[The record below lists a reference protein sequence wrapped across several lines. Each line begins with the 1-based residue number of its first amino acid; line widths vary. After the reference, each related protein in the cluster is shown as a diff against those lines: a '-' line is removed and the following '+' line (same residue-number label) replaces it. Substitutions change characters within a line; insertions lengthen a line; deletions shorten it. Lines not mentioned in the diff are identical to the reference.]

1 MPSLV
6 PRTVKAVDTATLIQL
21 DTQAIE
27 YGFSRNHGHGW
38 LAEHAA
44 PHALHYLRPFLV
56 HRAGRRPEFD
66 PHWRCMLLLTVR
78 DGQEVFSLL
87 DVWPASF
94 DRLPE
99 TLDRGAKQA
108 VADRLNNGNLPTQA
122 QWAHRFG
129 TNLT

>member
-1 MPSLV
+1 M

-27 YGFSRNHGHGW
+27 YGFSRNHGRGW

-44 PHALHYLRPFLV
+44 PLAPHYLRPFLV

-78 DGQEVFSLL
+78 DGQEIFSLL

-99 TLDRGAKQA
+99 TLDWAAKQA
-108 VADRLNNGNLPTQA
+108 IVDRLNHGELSTQA
-122 QWAHRFG
+122 QWASL
-129 TNLT
+129 NP

>member
-1 MPSLV
+1 MPSPV

-27 YGFSRNHGHGW
+27 YGFSRNHGRGW
-38 LAEHAA
+38 LAKHAA
-44 PHALHYLRPFLV
+44 PLALHYLHPFLL
-56 HRAGRRPEFD
+56 HRAGRRPELD

-78 DGQEVFSLL
+78 DGQEIFSLL

-99 TLDRGAKQA
+99 TLDRAAKQA
-108 VADRLNNGNLPTQA
+108 IVDRLNHGELSTQA
-122 QWAHRFG
+122 QWASL
-129 TNLT
+129 NP